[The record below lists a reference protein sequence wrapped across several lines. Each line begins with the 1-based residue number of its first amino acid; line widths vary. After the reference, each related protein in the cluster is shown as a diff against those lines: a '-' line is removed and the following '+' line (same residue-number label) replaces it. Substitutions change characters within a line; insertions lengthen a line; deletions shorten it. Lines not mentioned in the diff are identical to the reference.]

1 MNNSWEYIVVLITTT
16 DIDEAKRIA
25 DLVIRHKLAAC
36 VNIIDTVESLFWW
49 KGEVTHEKES
59 LLIIKTMKYCLDD
72 LITEV
77 KKIHKYTVPEI
88 IALPIVLG
96 EINYLNWIKDSVK
109 K

>member
-1 MNNSWEYIVVLITTT
+1 MNNSEYIIVLITTT
-16 DIDEAKRIA
+16 NTEEAKRIA
-25 DLVIRHKLAAC
+25 DLVVRYKLAAC

-49 KGEVTHEKES
+49 QGEVKHERES
-59 LLIIKTMKYCLDD
+59 LLIIKTMKHCLDN
-72 LITEV
+72 LINEV